1 MIMLI
6 HKICMALR
14 GLGKFINVAN
24 EINVSAAIL
33 LLGKVVLYSC
43 QQGKVYRFCLLLK
56 NISRDGNLLYISVA
70 KKCTWQLHRNKSIY
84 CVLATGYHKIT

>member
-24 EINVSAAIL
+24 EINVNAAIL
-33 LLGKVVLYSC
+33 LLKKSCLYSY
-43 QQGKVYRFCLLLK
+43 QHAKVSLEAC
-56 NISRDGNLLYISVA
+56 
-70 KKCTWQLHRNKSIY
+70 
-84 CVLATGYHKIT
+84 